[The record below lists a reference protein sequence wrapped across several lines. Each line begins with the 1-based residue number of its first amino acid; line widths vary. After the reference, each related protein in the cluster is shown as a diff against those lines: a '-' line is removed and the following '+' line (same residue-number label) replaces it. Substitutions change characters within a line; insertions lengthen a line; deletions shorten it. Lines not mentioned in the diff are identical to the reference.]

1 MVAVTVRVTDRRR
14 PKRGDM
20 SARGVG
26 GERRMRRRRGRRSR
40 RRTRRRRRKK
50 RRGGAIGALASLLPA
65 SQQPATSI
73 WVQ

>member
-26 GERRMRRRRGRRSR
+26 GGKEDEEEEG
-40 RRTRRRRRKK
+40 TEE
-50 RRGGAIGALASLLPA
+50 
-65 SQQPATSI
+65 
-73 WVQ
+73 